1 MKSVSIESPSANG
14 TSSIRLLTAR
24 EVAEILNIS
33 KAFAYKLMQ
42 TGQLITVSIGA
53 SRRVRM
59 SDLEEFIQKNLQPQ
73 GSQFGIK

>member
-1 MKSVSIESPSANG
+1 MKSVPIESPSANG
-14 TSSIRLLTAR
+14 ASPIKLLTAR

-42 TGQLITVSIGA
+42 TGQLTTVCIGA

-59 SDLEEFIQKNLQPQ
+59 ADLEDFILKNMQPQ
-73 GSQFGIK
+73 GSRFGIK